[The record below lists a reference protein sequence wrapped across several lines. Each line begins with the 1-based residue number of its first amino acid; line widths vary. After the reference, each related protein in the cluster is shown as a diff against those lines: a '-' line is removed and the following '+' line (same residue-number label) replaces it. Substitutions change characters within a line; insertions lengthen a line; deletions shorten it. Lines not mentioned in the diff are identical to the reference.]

1 MRYMMVVKGNETFD
15 RSGPPPAALM
25 EAVGK
30 LVTDS
35 ASSGKLVS
43 FGGLRPTADG
53 ARVRI
58 RNGKLVVTDGPFT
71 EAKEVIGGF
80 TILNLTSKAEALE
93 EARKFMQLHIDHWP
107 GWEGETEIRAMYE
120 DDEHP

>member
-1 MRYMMVVKGNETFD
+1 MRYMMVVKGNEAFD

-30 LVTDS
+30 LVADS

-93 EARKFMQLHIDHWP
+93 EARKFMQLHIDH
-107 GWEGETEIRAMYE
+107 
-120 DDEHP
+120 